1 MHLHNS
7 HKKLDSAWHAACAGE
22 EITSLA
28 TWAAPEPLMA
38 GASVWFHDSGRLS
51 DYQARYDCLCSSC
64 LGPERVYTF
73 TLPSSNPQAC
83 IPPILSAYAPAG
95 PGTRAV
101 VPASS
106 QGPHMIISP
115 WGVLLCAML
124 RAQRLAVRSH
134 AA

>member
-1 MHLHNS
+1 MNS
-7 HKKLDSAWHAACAGE
+7 VLHAACAGE

-73 TLPSSNPQAC
+73 TLPPNNPQASSFS
-83 IPPILSAYAPAG
+83 LSR
-95 PGTRAV
+95 T
-101 VPASS
+101 
-106 QGPHMIISP
+106 
-115 WGVLLCAML
+115 LL
-124 RAQRLAVRSH
+124 H
-134 AA
+134 